1 MAAMQCVARLFL
13 VAKRVVQ
20 YGVPMGVGAWIVLFV
35 MLGGLGI
42 NELMV
47 LVGVPLM
54 IGASFWLIAWIV
66 EGFALPARGERQ
78 H

>member
-1 MAAMQCVARLFL
+1 MAAIHRVSRLFL

-20 YGVPMGVGAWIVLFV
+20 CGVPISIGVWIVLNY
-35 MLGGLGI
+35 MLGGLGLP
-42 NELMV
+42 ELMV
-47 LVGVPLM
+47 LVAAPLM

-66 EGFALPARGERQ
+66 EDLAMSRGHRQ

>member
-1 MAAMQCVARLFL
+1 MAAMHRVSRLFL

-20 YGVPMGVGAWIVLFV
+20 FGVPISVVAWVALYY
-35 MLGGLGI
+35 MLGGVGLP
-42 NELMV
+42 ELMV
-47 LVGVPLM
+47 LIGTPLM

-66 EGFALPARGERQ
+66 EDLAMPREHRQ